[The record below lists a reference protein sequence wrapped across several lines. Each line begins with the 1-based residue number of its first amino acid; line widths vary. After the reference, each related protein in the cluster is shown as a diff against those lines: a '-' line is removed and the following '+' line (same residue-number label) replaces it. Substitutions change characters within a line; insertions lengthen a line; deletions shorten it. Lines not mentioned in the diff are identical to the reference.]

1 MPRQIDRRQRV
12 RGSHVRSCPLD
23 SLNGKHGLAHVV
35 LTGCLGNFKSL
46 PDDVLK
52 VRVHAGY
59 ESAAGGKRK
68 APPERSLELSS

>member
-1 MPRQIDRRQRV
+1 VIP
-12 RGSHVRSCPLD
+12 
-23 SLNGKHGLAHVV
+23 
-35 LTGCLGNFKSL
+35 TGCLGIAKSL

-68 APPERSLELSS
+68 APHKLPGGVQLNAGPVE